1 MKKILIVDDDKDL
14 RFNLSGILKDEGHEV
29 IAAADGK
36 QALNAL
42 AENAPD
48 LVLLDVR
55 LPGMDGVE
63 LLEEMK
69 KIEKNLPIIM
79 LTAYSDVKSA
89 VKAMKSGA
97 FDYITKPFD
106 EEELILII
114 EKALHT
120 QYLSREVEFLRKKLG
135 QVPASIEETMG
146 DSPRIKQVLKQVEII
161 APTNMTVIL
170 QGESGTGKELLAKM
184 IHEKSLRKDK
194 PFIAIDSGAIP
205 DTLVESE
212 LFGYEKGAF
221 TGAEERKDG
230 KFEQANGGTLFFDE
244 ITNLSNSIQM
254 KLLRAVQERK
264 FQHLGGKKDIS
275 VDVRIIVATN
285 ISLFEAVRM
294 GEFRDDLFH
303 RLNEFHI
310 NLPSLRERKEDLPFL
325 AKYFLDKANKEL
337 GKKTEG
343 FSAKAIR
350 VLLDYHWPGNVRE
363 LKNVI
368 KRAVLLADSKEITL
382 DCLSLNNGYH
392 PTQPYLQPDDPA
404 ANEGVS
410 LREAKEKSAGQ
421 IEEKMIKEAMVRA
434 GGNKT
439 RAARILKI
447 DRTTLYSKIKEFQIN
462 PVRGRTPE
470 ASDGCLRQ
478 PVFSGVK

>member
-1 MKKILIVDDDKDL
+1 MKRILIVDDDKDL
-14 RFNLSGILKDEGHEV
+14 CFNLSCILKEEGHEV
-29 IAAADGK
+29 IAASDGK

-42 AENAPD
+42 AENVPD

-89 VKAMKSGA
+89 VKAMKLGA

-106 EEELILII
+106 NEELTLVIK
-114 EKALHT
+114 KALHT
-120 QYLSREVEFLRKKLG
+120 QSLSREVEYLRKKLD
-135 QVPASIEETMG
+135 QAPASIEETMG
-146 DSPRIKQVLKQVEII
+146 DSLQIKQVLKQVEII
-161 APTNMTVIL
+161 AATNMTVIL
-170 QGESGTGKELLAKM
+170 QGESGTGKEVIAKM
-184 IHEKSLRKDK
+184 IHEKSLRPDK
-194 PFIAIDSGAIP
+194 PFIAIDCGAIP

-221 TGAEERKDG
+221 TGAEERKEG

-244 ITNLSNSIQM
+244 ITNIPNSIQM

-285 ISLFEAVRM
+285 INLSEAVKIGR
-294 GEFRDDLFH
+294 FRDDLFH

-310 NLPSLRERKEDLPFL
+310 DLPSLRERKEDLPIL
-325 AKYFLDKANKEL
+325 TKYFLHEANRDLNRKV
-337 GKKTEG
+337 EG
-343 FSAKAIR
+343 FSGEVMR
-350 VLLDYHWPGNVRE
+350 FFLNYHWPGNVRE

-368 KRAVLLADSKEITL
+368 KRAVLLTDSKDITPA
-382 DCLSLNNGYH
+382 CLTLNNGH
-392 PTQPYLQPDDPA
+392 HTTQPHLQPDDFVSWVGLSEAQPLPSGL
-404 ANEGVS
+404 NEGAS

-439 RAARILKI
+439 KAARILKI
-447 DRTTLYSKIKEFQIN
+447 DRTTLYSKIKEFQI
-462 PVRGRTPE
+462 
-470 ASDGCLRQ
+470 
-478 PVFSGVK
+478 K

>member
-1 MKKILIVDDDKDL
+1 VKRILIVDDDKDL
-14 RFNLSGILKDEGHEV
+14 RFNLSCILKEEGHEV

-42 AENAPD
+42 AEDVPD
-48 LVLLDVR
+48 LALLDVR

-106 EEELILII
+106 EEEMILII
-114 EKALHT
+114 EKALHM
-120 QYLSREVEFLRKKLG
+120 QDLSREVKFLKKKLG
-135 QVPASIEETMG
+135 QMPAIEETMG
-146 DSPRIKQVLKQVEII
+146 GSPQIKQVLKQVEII
-161 APTNMTVIL
+161 ASTNMTVIL
-170 QGESGTGKELLAKM
+170 QGESGTGKELIAKM
-184 IHEKSLRKDK
+184 VHEKSLRKDK

-221 TGAEERKDG
+221 TGAEERKEG

-244 ITNLSNSIQM
+244 ITNIPNSIQM

-264 FQHLGGKKDIS
+264 FQHLGGKIDIS

-285 ISLFEAVRM
+285 ITLSEAVRM
-294 GEFRDDLFH
+294 GKFRDDLFH

-310 NLPSLRERKEDLPFL
+310 DLPPLRERKEDLSVL
-325 AKYFLDKANKEL
+325 IKYFLDEANRDLNRKV
-337 GKKTEG
+337 EG
-343 FSAKAIR
+343 FSRGAMR
-350 VLLDYHWPGNVRE
+350 FLLDYHWPGNVRE

-368 KRAVLLADSKEITL
+368 KRAVLLADSKDITPA
-382 DCLSLNNGYH
+382 CLSLNNGNQ
-392 PTQPYLQPDDPA
+392 PTQDHLQLDSK
-404 ANEGVS
+404 EGI
-410 LREAKEKSAGQ
+410 REMQ
-421 IEEKMIKEAMVRA
+421 NRIEEKMIKEALAKA

-439 RAARILKI
+439 KAARILKI
-447 DRTTLYSKIKEFQIN
+447 DRMTLYSKIKEFQIN
-462 PVRGRTPE
+462 PVRDKVPKTTD
-470 ASDGCLRQ
+470 ACLRQ
-478 PVFSGVK
+478 PIPNGVE

>member
-1 MKKILIVDDDKDL
+1 MKRILIVDDDKDL
-14 RFNLSGILKDEGHEV
+14 RFNLSCILKEEGHEV
-29 IAAADGK
+29 IAVSDGK

-42 AENAPD
+42 AQNVLD

-63 LLEEMK
+63 LLKEIK
-69 KIEKNLPIIM
+69 KIEQNLPIIM

-89 VKAMKSGA
+89 VKAMKAGA
-97 FDYITKPFD
+97 FDYITKPFN
-106 EEELILII
+106 EEELILILG
-114 EKALHT
+114 KAL
-120 QYLSREVEFLRKKLG
+120 QMQDLSREVKALKKKLG
-135 QVPASIEETMG
+135 QLPASIEETMG
-146 DSPRIKQVLKQVEII
+146 DSPQIKQILKQVEIV
-161 APTNMTVIL
+161 AATNMTVIL
-170 QGESGTGKELLAKM
+170 QGESGTGKELIAKM

-244 ITNLSNSIQM
+244 ITNLPNGIQM

-285 ISLFEAVRM
+285 IALSEAVGM
-294 GEFRDDLFH
+294 GKFRDDLFH

-310 NLPSLRERKEDLPFL
+310 DLPPLRERKEDLPFL
-325 AKYFLDKANKEL
+325 TKYFLEEANRDL
-337 GKKTEG
+337 NKKVEG
-343 FSAKAIR
+343 FSGEAMR
-350 VLLDYHWPGNVRE
+350 FLLDYHWPGNVRE
-363 LKNVI
+363 LKNAI
-368 KRAVLLADSKEITL
+368 KRAVLLADSKDITPA
-382 DCLSLNNGYH
+382 CLSLNNG
-392 PTQPYLQPDDPA
+392 TRLAQPQVFMPGYK
-404 ANEGVS
+404 EGAS
-410 LREAKEKSAGQ
+410 LRETKEKSAGQ
-421 IEEKMIKEAMVRA
+421 IEEKMIKEALAKA

-439 RAARILKI
+439 KAAKILKI
-447 DRTTLYSKIKEFQIN
+447 DRTTLYSKLKEFQI
-462 PVRGRTPE
+462 
-470 ASDGCLRQ
+470 
-478 PVFSGVK
+478 K

>member
-1 MKKILIVDDDKDL
+1 MKRILIVDDDKDL
-14 RFNLSGILKDEGHEV
+14 RFNLSCILKEEGHEV
-29 IAAADGK
+29 IAASDGK

-42 AENAPD
+42 AENVPD

-69 KIEKNLPIIM
+69 QIEKNLPIIM

-89 VKAMKSGA
+89 VKAMKLGA

-106 EEELILII
+106 NEELILVIK
-114 EKALHT
+114 KALHT
-120 QYLSREVEFLRKKLG
+120 QSLSREVEYLRKKLD
-135 QVPASIEETMG
+135 QAPVSIEETMG
-146 DSPRIKQVLKQVEII
+146 DSPQIKQVLKQVEII
-161 APTNMTVIL
+161 AATNMTVIL
-170 QGESGTGKELLAKM
+170 QGESGTGKEVIAKM

-194 PFIAIDSGAIP
+194 SFIAIDCGAIP

-221 TGAEERKDG
+221 TGAEERKEG

-244 ITNLSNSIQM
+244 ITNIPNSIQI

-285 ISLFEAVRM
+285 INLSEAVKIGR
-294 GEFRDDLFH
+294 FRDDLFH

-310 NLPSLRERKEDLPFL
+310 DLPSLRERKEDLPIL
-325 AKYFLDKANKEL
+325 TKYFLHEANRDL
-337 GKKTEG
+337 NKKVEG
-343 FSAKAIR
+343 FSGEVMR
-350 VLLDYHWPGNVRE
+350 FFLNYHWPGNVRE

-368 KRAVLLADSKEITL
+368 KRAVLLTDSKDITPA
-382 DCLSLNNGYH
+382 CLTLNNGH
-392 PTQPYLQPDDPA
+392 HTTQPHLQPDDFA
-404 ANEGVS
+404 SNEGAS
-410 LREAKEKSAGQ
+410 LREAKEKSTGQ
-421 IEEKMIKEAMVRA
+421 IEEKMIKEAMVKA

-439 RAARILKI
+439 KAARILKI
-447 DRTTLYSKIKEFQIN
+447 DRTTLYSKIKEFQI
-462 PVRGRTPE
+462 
-470 ASDGCLRQ
+470 
-478 PVFSGVK
+478 K

>member
-1 MKKILIVDDDKDL
+1 MKRILIVDDDKDL
-14 RFNLSGILKDEGHEV
+14 RFNLSCILKEEGHEV
-29 IAAADGK
+29 IAAADEK
-36 QALNAL
+36 QALKAL
-42 AENAPD
+42 AQSAPD

-55 LPGMDGVE
+55 LPGIDGVE

-89 VKAMKSGA
+89 VKAMKLGA

-106 EEELILII
+106 NEELILVIK
-114 EKALHT
+114 KALHT
-120 QYLSREVEFLRKKLG
+120 QSLSREVEYLRKKLD
-135 QVPASIEETMG
+135 QAPVSIEETMG
-146 DSPRIKQVLKQVEII
+146 DSPQIKQVLKQVEII

-170 QGESGTGKELLAKM
+170 QGESGTGKELIAKL

-194 PFIAIDSGAIP
+194 PFIAIDCGAIP

-221 TGAEERKDG
+221 TGAEERKEG

-244 ITNLSNSIQM
+244 ITNIPNSIQM

-285 ISLFEAVRM
+285 INLSEAVKIGR
-294 GEFRDDLFH
+294 FRDDLFH

-310 NLPSLRERKEDLPFL
+310 DLPSLRERKEDLPIL
-325 AKYFLDKANKEL
+325 TKYFLHEANKDL
-337 GKKTEG
+337 NKKVEG
-343 FSAKAIR
+343 FSGEVMR
-350 VLLDYHWPGNVRE
+350 FFLNYHWPGNVRE

-368 KRAVLLADSKEITL
+368 KRAVLLTDSKDITPA
-382 DCLSLNNGYH
+382 CLTLNNGH
-392 PTQPYLQPDDPA
+392 HTTQPHLQPDDSA
-404 ANEGVS
+404 SNEGAS

-421 IEEKMIKEAMVRA
+421 IEEKMIKDAMVKA

-439 RAARILKI
+439 KAARILKI
-447 DRTTLYSKIKEFQIN
+447 DRTTLYSKIKEFQI
-462 PVRGRTPE
+462 
-470 ASDGCLRQ
+470 
-478 PVFSGVK
+478 K

>member
-1 MKKILIVDDDKDL
+1 MKTILIVDDDKDL
-14 RFNLSGILKDEGHEV
+14 RFNLTCILKDEGHEV
-29 IAAADGK
+29 IAVPDGK
-36 QALNAL
+36 QALTAL
-42 AENAPD
+42 AKSAPD
-48 LVLLDVR
+48 LVLLDMK

-69 KIEKNLPIIM
+69 RKGSNLPVIM

-106 EEELILII
+106 EEELVIII
-114 EKALHT
+114 EKALHM
-120 QYLSREVEFLRKKLG
+120 QDLSREVRSLKKKLG
-135 QVPASIEETMG
+135 QMPAVEEVMG
-146 DSPRIKQVLKQVEII
+146 ESPRIKQVLKHVDIV
-161 APTNMTVIL
+161 AATNMTVIL
-170 QGESGTGKELLAKM
+170 QGESGTGKEVIARM

-194 PFIAIDSGAIP
+194 PFIAIDCGAIP

-244 ITNLSNSIQM
+244 VTNIPNSIQM

-264 FQHLGGKKDIS
+264 FQHLGGKIDIS

-285 ISLFEAVRM
+285 INLSEAVKM
-294 GEFRDDLFH
+294 GKFRDDLFH

-310 NLPSLRERKEDLPFL
+310 DLPPLRERKEDLPVL
-325 AKYFLDKANKEL
+325 IKYFLDEANREL
-337 GKKTEG
+337 GKKVGGSSGEAMR
-343 FSAKAIR
+343 F
-350 VLLDYHWPGNVRE
+350 LLDYYWPGNVRE

-368 KRAVLLADSKEITL
+368 RKAVLLADSKDITPA
-382 DCLSLNNGYH
+382 CLSLNNGTH
-392 PTQPYLQPDDPA
+392 PAQSEPQPQAPMPDL
-404 ANEGVS
+404 NESVS
-410 LREAKEKSAGQ
+410 IREMKRRATKE
-421 IEEKMIKEAMVRA
+421 IEEKMIKEAMIKA

-439 RAARILKI
+439 KAARMLKI
-447 DRTTLYSKIKEFQIN
+447 DRVTLYSKIKEFQI
-462 PVRGRTPE
+462 
-470 ASDGCLRQ
+470 S
-478 PVFSGVK
+478 